1 MARIEIEMSEYQSL
15 KKQIRDLNSALNT
28 TSKDASFYK
37 EKYNQLK
44 TIFLDLE
51 NEGVYN
57 RIFNWKKIIRM
68 IKNVSTA
75 NGNI

>member
-28 TSKDASFYK
+28 ISKDASFYK

-51 NEGVYN
+51 NEGLYN
-57 RIFNWKKIIRM
+57 RIFNWKKIIRT